1 MSEFVVATEDS
12 PKNWLHSADIILAD
26 AETAAAAA
34 CLAEEL
40 LLRYPGCLIA
50 CVVVRGGTR

>member
-12 PKNWLHSADIILAD
+12 PKNWLHSADIVLAD
-26 AETAAAAA
+26 AETAAAAT

-40 LLRYPGCLIA
+40 VRRYPGCLIA
-50 CVVVRGGTR
+50 CVVVRGGKR

>member
-1 MSEFVVATEDS
+1 MTEFVVASEDS
-12 PKNWLHSADIILAD
+12 PRNWLHCADIVLAD

-40 LLRYPGCLIA
+40 VRRYPGCLIA
-50 CVVVRGGTR
+50 CVVIRGGER